1 MLLKIMDVIQE
12 KIKVRERVR
21 RYGLRSQKNISFI
34 QAEKLLASK
43 GLVLNE
49 KNKNCLFTNGGS
61 ESMKHWL
68 VKAMIF
74 KILRERK
81 RIVGTEIETKNGIV
95 DVIDVDNFI
104 VYEIE
109 KNLTENKKKEKIDQ
123 LKGINDVFIIDL
135 KKVPGDLE
143 GAERYLREK
152 IV

>member
-1 MLLKIMDVIQE
+1 MDVIQE

-21 RYGLRSQKNISFI
+21 RYGLRSQKNISFL

-43 GLVLNE
+43 GLVLNG
-49 KNKNCLFTNGGS
+49 KNKNCLFTNGGN

-68 VKAMIF
+68 VKAMVF
-74 KILRERK
+74 KILREKK

-109 KNLTENKKKEKIDQ
+109 KNLSKKKKKQKVDR
-123 LKGINDVFIIDL
+123 LKGVKDVFIIDL
-135 KKVPGDLE
+135 KKVPDDFE
-143 GAERYLREK
+143 NAERYLREK
-152 IV
+152 MV

>member
-1 MLLKIMDVIQE
+1 MDVIQE

-21 RYGLRSQKNISFI
+21 RYGLRSQKNISYL
-34 QAEKLLASK
+34 QAERLLASK
-43 GLVLNE
+43 GFVLNE

-81 RIVGTEIETKNGIV
+81 RTVGTEIETKNGIV

-109 KNLTENKKKEKIDQ
+109 KNLNKRKKKLEQFKEFT
-123 LKGINDVFIIDL
+123 DVFIINL
-135 KKVPGDLE
+135 KDIPNNLKQME
-143 GAERYLREK
+143 SILREM
-152 IV
+152 VV